1 MPDDV
6 PISGAPAYTT
16 RAMNILVVDDDDGC
30 CQLLRDLLAQEPDCH
45 MVFASNGAEAWWML
59 SDPKRHF
66 DLGIV
71 DIRMPVVDGIS
82 LLKRIRETPK
92 FNELRIILCTGINE
106 RKIVREA
113 AQYVVQH
120 YIVKP
125 YSSKAMLDK
134 IHQVA
139 QSVPQPRPAG
149 INLVMT

>member
-1 MPDDV
+1 
-6 PISGAPAYTT
+6 
-16 RAMNILVVDDDDGC
+16 
-30 CQLLRDLLAQEPDCH
+30 
-45 MVFASNGAEAWWML
+45 ML
-59 SDPKRHF
+59 SDPERHF
-66 DLGIV
+66 DLGIF

-92 FNELRIILCTGINE
+92 LDELRIILCTGINE
-106 RKIVREA
+106 RKTVREV

-125 YSSKAMLDK
+125 YSAKAMLDK

-149 INLVMT
+149 INLVMS